1 MGSAGTEWDTADV
14 LTKARLNQKN
24 VFVGTGS
31 QINAVTPTFAGQ
43 HAYCITSGSGFI
55 AGEEYKRDSTNT
67 VWKSASSVT
76 GEIKFGGWALAS
88 IPLGYLL
95 CDGSAVSRS
104 TYAELFTAVSTRFG
118 VGNGSTTFNLPDL
131 RSVFPR
137 GSPAATEAGG
147 TGGSST
153 VTLTG
158 AESGTSVHGH
168 NVTDPGHTHG
178 MAGSGS
184 GGSVGPT
191 SGNAGTA
198 YNTTSNTTGLSVNNS
213 SAADAAAAHENKP
226 PFQNFVGIIAY

>member
-1 MGSAGTEWDTADV
+1 MGSAGLEWDTADI

-24 VFVGTGS
+24 LFVGTGS
-31 QINAVTPTFAGQ
+31 QINALTTTFAGQ

-147 TGGSST
+147 TGGEST
-153 VTLTG
+153 HVLTT
-158 AESGTSVHGH
+158 AEMPS
-168 NVTDPGHTHG
+168 HTHIQDAHTHTTASTATTYLDG
-178 MAGSGS
+178 SLTLRPFSSGS
-184 GGSVGPT
+184 TNTGSTTATNQNTGGG
-191 SGNAGTA
+191 G
-198 YNTTSNTTGLSVNNS
+198 
-213 SAADAAAAHENKP
+213 AHENKP